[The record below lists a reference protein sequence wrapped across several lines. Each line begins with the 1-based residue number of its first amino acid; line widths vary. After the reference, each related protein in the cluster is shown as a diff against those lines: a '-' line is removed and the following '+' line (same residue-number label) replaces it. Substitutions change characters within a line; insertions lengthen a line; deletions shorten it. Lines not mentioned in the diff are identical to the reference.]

1 MAQTPAAGRVTL
13 AELAAEAEVSLS
25 TISKVLNG
33 RSDVSRKT
41 RTKVEALLDGHGYQ
55 RRDGQPTL
63 PSTKGSTFKGPF
75 HLPRMLIVVDQM
87 LGEMLEK

>member
-1 MAQTPAAGRVTL
+1 MAQTPAAGRITL

-41 RTKVEALLDGHGYQ
+41 RTKVEALLDGHG
-55 RRDGQPTL
+55 
-63 PSTKGSTFKGPF
+63 
-75 HLPRMLIVVDQM
+75 
-87 LGEMLEK
+87 

>member
-33 RSDVSRKT
+33 
-41 RTKVEALLDGHGYQ
+41 Q
-55 RRDGQPTL
+55 
-63 PSTKGSTFKGPF
+63 
-75 HLPRMLIVVDQM
+75 
-87 LGEMLEK
+87 LGRFAENPHES